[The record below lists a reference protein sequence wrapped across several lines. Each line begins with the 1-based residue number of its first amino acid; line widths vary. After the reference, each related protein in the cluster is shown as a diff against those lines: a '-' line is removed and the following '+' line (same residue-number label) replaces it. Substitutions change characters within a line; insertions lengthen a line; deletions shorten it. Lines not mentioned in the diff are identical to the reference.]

1 MRLKTRNRFIGF
13 GILGISMGVAR
24 SLTIENED
32 MSLYNMKNYKK
43 KIWSNQYFRDRVF
56 YSSMA
61 LALGGLC
68 VLSSGSLVWAVPG
81 ATMYGATLL
90 YNLSEKKNLSG
101 WKYD

>member
-24 SLTIENED
+24 SLTIDNED
-32 MSLYNMKNYKK
+32 IVLYNAENKK
-43 KIWSNQYFRDRVF
+43 KIKWSNQGFRDRVF

-68 VLSSGSLVWAVPG
+68 VLSTGSLVWAVPG
-81 ATMYGATLL
+81 ATMYGVTLL
-90 YNLSEKKNLSG
+90 YNFSQKKDLSG